1 MAFSDLG
8 LIKELCFVCQRMKWD
23 FPTKIQS
30 KSIPTSLEGKDV
42 VGIAETGSGKT
53 AAFLLPIIQHWIK
66 CGQPI
71 GFALILAPTRELA
84 QQLANEAERL
94 GQYKS
99 EELEFHLQVILLVGG
114 EDVVDQA
121 LKLAWRKHHIIVAT
135 PGRLVDHLKQSPN
148 FAAQQLSNIHHLV
161 LDEAD
166 RMLNMAF
173 ADDID
178 KILDL
183 YEKPKIGKKK
193 RRCKAKPL
201 LVQLADNNNIKS
213 NDNNHNHIKS
223 ISTIKYCHPQIYL
236 FSATMTKDVMKL
248 RRVALL
254 SNAVFLNENDENINV
269 TMKQHTECNSL
280 KQSMFGLKLNNFK
293 TGLPIGLSH
302 YCLPIRLID
311 RPVILEWIVEN
322 AIQTNMLKKLGV
334 IGSAS
339 NQNHRIMI
347 FCKRC
352 YETLIVAEFLRECH
366 HSSVA
371 LTGRM
376 KQSERKESL
385 NKFISNEVQ
394 ILVATDVASRGL
406 DIPHVEFV
414 INYSVP
420 LSEKTYRH
428 RVGRTARAGQTGIA
442 LTIVTRDVAQCFLE
456 LEASLLPYLPSS
468 VVNKNVSDGK
478 NSSGIPHW
486 PIPLPDLHGRNG
498 LLARRRLA
506 DQAWCRA
513 SKTIR
518 SQLESQHS
526 VNNNYLMDLDNMV
539 DDELIEAYAYS
550 DDSDDDDD
558 DEGSVKNSSISSVS
572 SSTSLVNQS
581 TTNKKLKLSNSLE
594 TSGHAGITAARRTWK
609 SIAKLHKHQKK
620 EKAELEESIRLTKS
634 IGWGI
639 STINSSNNINVN
651 NITDCCHNDFEVDE
665 QETIHYEQPIKTKYA
680 KIQLLK
686 KKEKCKQKTKR

>member
-1 MAFSDLG
+1 MAFSHLG

-23 FPTKIQS
+23 HPTKIQS
-30 KSIPTSLEGKDV
+30 KSIPLSLEGKDV
-42 VGIAETGSGKT
+42 VGIAGTGSGKT

-99 EELEFHLQVILLVGG
+99 DELEFHLQVILLVGG

-121 LKLAWRKHHIIVAT
+121 LKLALRKHHFIVAT

-148 FAAQQLSNIHHLV
+148 FAAQQLSNIRHLV

-166 RMLNMAF
+166 KMLNMAF

-183 YEKPKIGKKK
+183 YEKPKIRKKK
-193 RRCKAKPL
+193 RRYKAKPL
-201 LVQLADNNNIKS
+201 LVQLADNNDMKLNVT
-213 NDNNHNHIKS
+213 NDNHFKCMP
-223 ISTIKYCHPQIYL
+223 TIKYSHPQMYL
-236 FSATMTKDVMKL
+236 FSATITNDVMKL
-248 RRVALL
+248 HRIAFS
-254 SNAVFLNENDENINV
+254 SNTVFLNENIEIQ
-269 TMKQHTECNSL
+269 KCNSL
-280 KQSMFGLKLNNFK
+280 KQQSLLLSSSLKVNNFK
-293 TGLPIGLSH
+293 INLPINLLH
-302 YCLPIRLID
+302 YYLPIRLID
-311 RPVILEWIVEN
+311 RLVILNWIVEY
-322 AIQTNMLKKLGV
+322 AIQTNILKKLGG
-334 IGSAS
+334 IIDSPS

-352 YETLIVAEFLRECH
+352 YETMLVSEFLRECH

-376 KQSERKESL
+376 KQIERKESL
-385 NKFISNEVQ
+385 NKFISNEAQV
-394 ILVATDVASRGL
+394 LVATDVASRGL

-428 RVGRTARAGQTGIA
+428 RVGRTARAGQSGVA
-442 LTIVTRDVAQCFLE
+442 LTIVTRDAAQCFLE
-456 LEASLLPYLPSS
+456 LEASLLPYLPSTI
-468 VVNKNVSDGK
+468 VNNNVIDGEI
-478 NSSGIPHW
+478 SSGIPRW
-486 PIPLPDLHGRNG
+486 PIPLPDLHGQNG

-506 DQAWCRA
+506 DQAWRRA

-526 VNNNYLMDLDNMV
+526 VNNNYSTDFDNIV
-539 DDELIEAYAYS
+539 DEELIETYANS
-550 DDSDDDDD
+550 DDDDDDDD
-558 DEGSVKNSSISSVS
+558 DEGSVKDSSISSVS

-581 TTNKKLKLSNSLE
+581 TVNKKLKFSNSLE

-620 EKAELEESIRLTKS
+620 EKANLQESIRLTKS

-639 STINSSNNINVN
+639 STINSSNYVN
-651 NITDCCHNDFEVDE
+651 NITDCYHYNNFEVDE
-665 QETIHYEQPIKTKYA
+665 QETTHYEQPIKTKYT

-686 KKEKCKQKTKR
+686 KKVKCKQKIKR